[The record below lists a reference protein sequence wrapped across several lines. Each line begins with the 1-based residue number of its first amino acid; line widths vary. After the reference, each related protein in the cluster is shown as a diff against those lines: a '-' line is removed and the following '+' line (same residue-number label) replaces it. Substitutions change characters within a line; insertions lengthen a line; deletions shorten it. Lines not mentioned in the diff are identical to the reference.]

1 MTDLPMKELFS
12 AEKLRSRIQELGRS
26 ITADHKGQKLCI
38 VGVLKGSFV
47 FLADLIRSIDLDCE
61 IEFIAVSSYEGMHST
76 GQVRIQH
83 DLSQDVE
90 GRDILLV
97 EDIIDTGTTIDY
109 LVKLFSVRRPRSIQ
123 VACLLSKPEAHKVP
137 LKIDYVGFEISR
149 EFVVGFGLD
158 YQGRYRNLPNLM
170 QVTSNP

>member
-1 MTDLPMKELFS
+1 MTALPMKELIS
-12 AEKLRSRIQELGRS
+12 AEKLKARVQELGRAIS
-26 ITADHKGQKLCI
+26 EDHKGQRLCI

-47 FLADLIRSIDLDCE
+47 FLADLIRSIELDCE

-109 LVKLFSVRRPRSIQ
+109 LTKLFRVRRPRSVQ

-149 EFVVGFGLD
+149 EFVVGYGLD
-158 YQGRYRNLPNLM
+158 YQGLYRNLPNLM
-170 QVTSNP
+170 QVIAAP